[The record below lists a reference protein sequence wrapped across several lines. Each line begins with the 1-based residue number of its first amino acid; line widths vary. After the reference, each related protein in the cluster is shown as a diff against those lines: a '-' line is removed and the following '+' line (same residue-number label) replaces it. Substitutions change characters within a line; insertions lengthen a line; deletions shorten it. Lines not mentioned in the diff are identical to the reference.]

1 MCCFDD
7 LLPYLQ
13 ILSDEERTTL
23 FEKMTAVAE
32 VTGDLVSKGLAGVVH
47 RELS

>member
-13 ILSDEERTTL
+13 VLSDEERTSL
-23 FEKMTAVAE
+23 FGKMSGFAE
-32 VTGDLVSKGLAGVVH
+32 VTGDLVSSGIGRAIAG
-47 RELS
+47 S

>member
-13 ILSDEERTTL
+13 VLSDEERTTL
-23 FEKMTAVAE
+23 FEKMMTIAE
-32 VTGDLVSKGLAGVVH
+32 VAGDLVSSSEPGSYA
-47 RELS
+47 ES